1 MIVQSPGAGG
11 VKKMYRSPGKTSG
24 WSTPSVA
31 PSPASAGFNTSP
43 SAKKTLTN
51 GSKGNSGRK
60 KSDRKQTKLLSPGK
74 LILWSV
80 ALGLAGTLYLT
91 HVFQTQNTLQEVQQ
105 IRIEHERA
113 QRIHTEARRNYE
125 QMTGPAEIYSR
136 AQSLGMISGGATDP
150 VIIIEK

>member
-1 MIVQSPGAGG
+1 MIVKSPP
-11 VKKMYRSPGKTSG
+11 R
-24 WSTPSVA
+24 
-31 PSPASAGFNTSP
+31 PSPVLRNRPASNTP
-43 SAKKTLTN
+43 KTGPIN
-51 GSKGNSGRK
+51 GSNGKRSSGGSRK
-60 KSDRKQTKLLSPGK
+60 KKKLLSPGK

-105 IRIEHERA
+105 LRMEHERA

-125 QMTGPAEIYSR
+125 QITGPAEIYSR

-150 VIIIEK
+150 VIVIDN

>member
-1 MIVQSPGAGG
+1 MIVKSPP
-11 VKKMYRSPGKTSG
+11 R
-24 WSTPSVA
+24 
-31 PSPASAGFNTSP
+31 PSPVLRNRPASNTP
-43 SAKKTLTN
+43 KTGPLSGSN
-51 GSKGNSGRK
+51 GKRSSGGSRK
-60 KSDRKQTKLLSPGK
+60 KKKLLSPGK

-105 IRIEHERA
+105 LRMEHERA

-150 VIIIEK
+150 VIVIDN